1 MTQLETINKVLILA
15 PHTDDAELGCGGT
28 MARMIEEDIEVY
40 VAAFST
46 ARASLPPGSDPDLLR
61 KEFNA
66 AMDKMEVPDERRFIY
81 DYQVRKLN
89 YSRQQVLEELVA
101 LRNRIQPD
109 MVLLPSG
116 SDLHQDHKVIYNEGL
131 RAFKDITVWGY
142 ELPWNHITFS
152 AQAFV
157 KLDKEH
163 LDKKWDVLQ
172 AYESQFDKSRNY
184 FTREFI
190 EGLARVRGVQVK
202 SDFAEAFEVIRITW

>member
-1 MTQLETINKVLILA
+1 MNSIEGLDDVLILA

-28 MARMIEEDIEVY
+28 MAKMLEMGIELH

-46 ARASLPPGSDPDLLR
+46 ARASLPPGSDPDLL
-61 KEFNA
+61 KEEFLA
-66 AMDKMEVPDERRFIY
+66 AMDVFQITQDHYYIY
-81 DYQVRKLN
+81 DYKVRKLN
-89 YSRQQVLEELVA
+89 YFRQEVLEELVK
-101 LRNRIQPD
+101 LKKDLNPD

-116 SDLHQDHKVIYNEGL
+116 SDLHQDHQVVYNEGL

-152 AQAFV
+152 AQAFIT
-157 KLDKEH
+157 LTEQQ
-163 LDKKWDVLQ
+163 LETKWEALK
-172 AYESQFDKSRNY
+172 AYQSQIEKGRNY

-202 SDFAEAFEVIRITW
+202 AEYAEAFEVVRLKW